1 MSADPSLLVHS
12 LLDLSTLSSEERLF
26 GTNILL
32 VVDNV
37 LEVIDEYHAKIN
49 KFERSILLKPQME
62 TVRHSA
68 CLLSYVC
75 PRPSPNSDSKSIFF
89 LVT

>member
-1 MSADPSLLVHS
+1 MP
-12 LLDLSTLSSEERLF
+12 
-26 GTNILL
+26 

-49 KFERSILLKPQME
+49 KFERLILLKPQME

-68 CLLSYVC
+68 FS
-75 PRPSPNSDSKSIFF
+75 SP
-89 LVT
+89 

>member
-12 LLDLSTLSSEERLF
+12 LLDLSTLFSLRNTYLELIF
-26 GTNILL
+26 IL
-32 VVDNV
+32 VVDNA

-62 TVRHSA
+62 TVRHSGY
-68 CLLSYVC
+68 LS
-75 PRPSPNSDSKSIFF
+75 
-89 LVT
+89 